1 MTAIARR
8 LLDLFE
14 GPAGLEPWSPPE
26 TGAALCE
33 LLPWRAFD
41 ERGELYVN
49 AGSVGFA
56 IEIPPFA
63 GIDAETL
70 GALAGTLADAAPERC
85 TVQVIHWASP
95 RFGAALDAWAGPRAH
110 AGPVQAG
117 MARRRLRL
125 LERAGWRALHPGG
138 PPFTLA
144 DYRAFVCASLAGP
157 PGPAPETALSA
168 FRRALE
174 GTLASAGAATRRL
187 GPDALLSLASE
198 LTAPAITPDEEAGT
212 PTHLHRPNRRWSPRD
227 PLHLQCAAPG
237 RALTVAPTGLV
248 FHDGGTPRSAKGGD
262 TRAGDVAV
270 RVLTAATFP
279 EVWPGWRGNALIGD
293 FHRDFLQPGCP
304 VLTCLTVMTGE
315 AADGEKAFLK
325 SARAT
330 QQAGTGIAR
339 YLPGLPEKA
348 RDWQFVTERIK
359 DGERLVR
366 ACYMA
371 AVYAPLDSLDEAE
384 QAVRAIYH
392 GQGWRVSAERYVQLP
407 SWLSCLPMVPAGGL
421 DADLA
426 RMGRMKT
433 LLTSSVV
440 NLAPVHG
447 EWRGQ
452 SNVLPVGNVPGG
464 GGSSNADNPPALFL
478 IGRRGQPAGWSPFA
492 NEAGNYN
499 VAVTGKSGSG
509 KSVLMQEL
517 VTGIVGAGGEAVVID
532 DGRSFQ
538 HTAEALEGAFIAFGK
553 DPACLNP
560 FAMIDAGT
568 ANRDGDYR
576 EECFAMLAG
585 VIGRMCRRRGSI
597 DDIEAA
603 LIAEAIASAWDEK
616 GNEADLGT
624 VRNNL
629 DARDDRRAKDMA
641 TALGPW
647 CPGGA
652 MGRLFAGAETP
663 ALDAALT
670 VFELAELKG
679 RGDVQAVVL
688 MLVVFLATQR
698 MYHGERTRAKA
709 IVIDEAWDLLSGED
723 SKAFLEGAARRA
735 RKYRGSLITGTQ
747 SVNDYYANPAAR
759 AAWENSDWTI
769 FLAQKDESVE
779 LLKQEKR
786 IHCDPGM
793 ERALQE
799 PDHGRGPLCRA
810 AAARPGR
817 LAGGAP
823 RARCLVGGAVLL
835 ARPRLR
841 GGGKAQGRRALHRRG
856 HRPARR
862 GRSPRGRRA
871 DRRRGPP
878 RRCRSRHRPCGRQG
892 SGRMNAR
899 TVEDRREAAAA
910 EDADG
915 RLAWPGDPEGIAA
928 VDIDFEALAYVL
940 ANTCRFGGRTRQY
953 HSLAAHAVVAS
964 EEVEALDGLGAGER
978 RSLALHALIADA
990 PSAWLRGE
998 PSSSQRTAKLAASIE
1013 AAVREAAGLDPVL
1026 DEDSAELL
1034 RFVFRMTAAAERR
1047 DLADADAGPGAAFPP
1062 LRRRIR
1068 AVGPGRAARLWLA
1081 RFRALSGPP
1090 RSGDAQA
1097 GQPDGEE
1104 NGNGAGMQA
1113 ERDAEES
1120 SDGAARQAA

>member
-1 MTAIARR
+1 MSLRR
-8 LLDLFE
+8 LMDLFE

-26 TGAALCE
+26 TPAALNA

-41 ERGELYVN
+41 EASELYVN

-56 IEIPPFA
+56 IEVPPFA

-70 GALAGTLADAAPERC
+70 GALAGTLADAAPERS
-85 TVQVIHWASP
+85 TVQIIHWASP
-95 RFGAALDAWAGPRAH
+95 RFGAALDAWAAPRGR
-110 AGPVQAG
+110 AGPVQARIA
-117 MARRRLRL
+117 MRRARL
-125 LERAGWRALHPGG
+125 LAPAGWRALHPGG

-144 DYRAFVCASLAGP
+144 DYRVFITGALAGP
-157 PGPAPETALSA
+157 PGPAAETALGA

-174 GTLASAGAATRRL
+174 GTLASAGAQARRL
-187 GPDALLSLASE
+187 EPDALLSLAAE
-198 LTAPAITPDEEAGT
+198 LTAPDLAGESDGGCN
-212 PTHLHRPNRRWSPRD
+212 RPRRRWSPRD

-237 RALTVAPTGLV
+237 RALSVAPMGLV
-248 FHDGGTPRSAKGGD
+248 FHHGGTPRSPARVSPGGSRD
-262 TRAGDVAV
+262 GGPGDVAV
-270 RVLTAATFP
+270 RVLSAVAFP

-315 AADGEKAFLK
+315 AADGERAFLK

-348 RDWQFVTERIK
+348 RDWQAVTERLK

-371 AVYAPLDSLDEAE
+371 AVYAPLDVIDEAE

-392 GQGWRVSAERYVQLP
+392 GQGWRVNAERYVQLP
-407 SWLSCLPMVPAGGL
+407 SWLACLPMVPAGGL

-433 LLTSSVV
+433 LLTAAAVD
-440 NLAPVHG
+440 LAPVHG

-452 SNVLPVGNVPGG
+452 AAAP
-464 GGSSNADNPPALFL
+464 DTPPALFL
-478 IGRRGQPAGWSPFA
+478 IGRRGQPACWSPFA
-492 NEAGNYN
+492 NTAGNYN

-538 HTAEALEGAFIAFGK
+538 HTAEALGGAFIAFGK

-560 FAMIDAGT
+560 FAMIDAAT
-568 ANRDGDYR
+568 ADHDGDYR

-585 VIGRMCRRRGSI
+585 VVGRMCRRRGAI

-603 LIAEAIASAWDEK
+603 LIDGAIAAAWDGE
-616 GNEADLGT
+616 GNAADLGT
-624 VRNNL
+624 VRKHL
-629 DARDDRRAKDMA
+629 DSRDDRRAKDMA

-652 MGRLFAGAETP
+652 MGRLFAGSETP

-679 RGDVQAVVL
+679 RGDVQGVVL

-698 MYHGERTRAKA
+698 MYHGPRTRAKA

-723 SKAFLEGAARRA
+723 SRAFLEGAARRA
-735 RKYRGSLITGTQ
+735 RKYRGALVTGTQ

-759 AAWENSDWTI
+759 AAWENSDWVI

-779 LLKQEKR
+779 LLKAEKR

-793 ERALQE
+793 ERALKS
-799 PDHGRGPLCRA
+799 L
-810 AAARPGR
+810 
-817 LAGGAP
+817 
-823 RARCLVGGAVLL
+823 
-835 ARPRLR
+835 
-841 GGGKAQGRRALHRRG
+841 
-856 HRPARR
+856 
-862 GRSPRGRRA
+862 
-871 DRRRGPP
+871 
-878 RRCRSRHRPCGRQG
+878 
-892 SGRMNAR
+892 
-899 TVEDRREAAAA
+899 TT
-910 EDADG
+910 ADG
-915 RLAWPGDPEGIAA
+915 RYAELVLHGPDGWRVARLVLDPWSVALFSSRGPAFAA
-928 VDIDFEALAYVL
+928 VERLKEQGLTTAEAID
-940 ANTCRFGGRTRQY
+940 R
-953 HSLAAHAVVAS
+953 
-964 EEVEALDGLGAGER
+964 
-978 RSLALHALIADA
+978 IADGA
-990 PSAWLRGE
+990 D
-998 PSSSQRTAKLAASIE
+998 AAMPASGRDSGVDG
-1013 AAVREAAGLDPVL
+1013 ARAREAMDTGPDTGPEQEAIEREG
-1026 DEDSAELL
+1026 EDA
-1034 RFVFRMTAAAERR
+1034 
-1047 DLADADAGPGAAFPP
+1047 
-1062 LRRRIR
+1062 
-1068 AVGPGRAARLWLA
+1068 
-1081 RFRALSGPP
+1081 
-1090 RSGDAQA
+1090 
-1097 GQPDGEE
+1097 
-1104 NGNGAGMQA
+1104 
-1113 ERDAEES
+1113 
-1120 SDGAARQAA
+1120 

>member
-1 MTAIARR
+1 M
-8 LLDLFE
+8 DLFE
-14 GPAGLEPWSPPE
+14 GSAGLEPWSPPE
-26 TGAALCE
+26 TPAALAE

-41 ERGELYVN
+41 EASELYVN
-49 AGSVGFA
+49 AASCGFI

-95 RFGAALDAWAGPRAH
+95 RFGAALDAWAAPRGG
-110 AGPVQAG
+110 AGPVQAE
-117 MARRRLRL
+117 MARRRGAL
-125 LERAGWRALHPGG
+125 LAHGGWRPLHAGG
-138 PPFTLA
+138 PPFTLS
-144 DYRAFVCASLAGP
+144 DYRVFIAATLAGP
-157 PGPAPETALSA
+157 IGPASETALGA

-174 GTLASAGAATRRL
+174 GTLASAGATARRL
-187 GPDALLSLASE
+187 GPDALLALAAE
-198 LTAPAITPDEEAGT
+198 LTAPDAAGT
-212 PTHLHRPNRRWSPRD
+212 DDAMDGGGLARPSRRWSPRD

-248 FHDGGTPRSAKGGD
+248 FHDPDGCD
-262 TRAGDVAV
+262 IAV
-270 RVLTAATFP
+270 RVLSAIAFP

-304 VLTCLTVMTGE
+304 VLTTLTLTTGDE
-315 AADGEKAFLK
+315 AAGEKAFLK

-330 QQAGTGIAR
+330 QQAGTGLAR

-348 RDWQFVTERIK
+348 RDWQIVTERLK

-366 ACYMA
+366 ACYTV
-371 AVYAPLDSLDEAE
+371 AVYAPLDAIDEAE

-392 GQGWRVSAERYVQLP
+392 GQGWRVVAERYVQLP
-407 SWLSCLPMVPAGGL
+407 SWLACLPMVPGGGL

-433 LLTSSVV
+433 LLTSAAVD
-440 NLAPVHG
+440 LAPVHG

-452 SNVLPVGNVPGG
+452 AFAPD
-464 GGSSNADNPPALFL
+464 APPALFL
-478 IGRRGQPAGWSPFA
+478 IGRRGQPACWSPFA

-538 HTAEALEGAFIAFGK
+538 HTAEALGGAFIAFGK

-568 ANRDGDYR
+568 AAHDGDYR

-585 VIGRMCRRRGSI
+585 VVGRMCRRRGSI

-603 LIAEAIASAWDEK
+603 LIDEAIAASWDEA
-616 GNEADLGT
+616 GNAADLGT
-624 VRNNL
+624 VRKHL
-629 DARDDRRAKDMA
+629 EARSDRRATDMA

-652 MGRLFAGAETP
+652 TGRLFAGSETP

-679 RGDVQAVVL
+679 RGDVQGVVL

-698 MYHGERTRAKA
+698 MYHGPRTRAKA

-735 RKYRGSLITGTQ
+735 RKYRGALVTGTQ

-793 ERALQE
+793 ERALKS
-799 PDHGRGPLCRA
+799 L
-810 AAARPGR
+810 
-817 LAGGAP
+817 
-823 RARCLVGGAVLL
+823 
-835 ARPRLR
+835 
-841 GGGKAQGRRALHRRG
+841 
-856 HRPARR
+856 
-862 GRSPRGRRA
+862 
-871 DRRRGPP
+871 
-878 RRCRSRHRPCGRQG
+878 
-892 SGRMNAR
+892 
-899 TVEDRREAAAA
+899 TT
-910 EDADG
+910 ADG
-915 RLAWPGDPEGIAA
+915 RWAELVLHGPDGWRVARLVLDAWSVALFSSRGPAFAA
-928 VDIDFEALAYVL
+928 VETLKAEGLTTAQAIDRIAGGTGAVGGSNGKRVSSGREDNEGASFFEP
-940 ANTCRFGGRTRQY
+940 
-953 HSLAAHAVVAS
+953 
-964 EEVEALDGLGAGER
+964 AGER
-978 RSLALHALIADA
+978 T
-990 PSAWLRGE
+990 E
-998 PSSSQRTAKLAASIE
+998 N
-1013 AAVREAAGLDPVL
+1013 AG
-1026 DEDSAELL
+1026 
-1034 RFVFRMTAAAERR
+1034 
-1047 DLADADAGPGAAFPP
+1047 
-1062 LRRRIR
+1062 
-1068 AVGPGRAARLWLA
+1068 
-1081 RFRALSGPP
+1081 
-1090 RSGDAQA
+1090 
-1097 GQPDGEE
+1097 
-1104 NGNGAGMQA
+1104 
-1113 ERDAEES
+1113 RDA
-1120 SDGAARQAA
+1120 